1 MEQLMELLT
10 SMLPPTLASRGG
22 SGLSLSFLRPFL
34 FGLRE
39 LAAER
44 RTDGD
49 YTDNKRRSAGRRVSC
64 INYIFIFCV

>member
-1 MEQLMELLT
+1 MVGKRFRVLT

-39 LAAER
+39 LAAEETQMLLR
-44 RTDGD
+44 R
-49 YTDNKRRSAGRRVSC
+49 
-64 INYIFIFCV
+64 